1 MRYWG
6 VVAVGIFVALLLA
19 GPIQSLF
26 TDVALSENNE
36 ISTGEFDI
44 AISKDGSRFY
54 NDLKLFDFSG
64 LKPGDER
71 TFTFYVKNRGD
82 IDVSR
87 LAMIIYIKDLED
99 GSLSPAEKLVD
110 NTSKE
115 GELSRYLIVRELK
128 AYLGNE
134 SWEVSSVS
142 GESLRDISG
151 REVELI
157 KRPMKEG
164 EVLRVT
170 MTVRFSENAGNEC
183 QTDKVLVDL
192 KLNAE
197 Q

>member
-1 MRYWG
+1 
-6 VVAVGIFVALLLA
+6 
-19 GPIQSLF
+19 
-26 TDVALSENNE
+26 
-36 ISTGEFDI
+36 
-44 AISKDGSRFY
+44 
-54 NDLKLFDFSG
+54 
-64 LKPGDER
+64 
-71 TFTFYVKNRGD
+71 
-82 IDVSR
+82 
-87 LAMIIYIKDLED
+87 MIIYIKDLED

-110 NTSKE
+110 NTSEE
-115 GELSRYLIVRELK
+115 GELSKYLIVRELK

-142 GESLRDISG
+142 GKSLRDINGS
-151 REVELI
+151 EVELI